1 MAIFGGFSLSD
12 LLGLVSYND
21 PLGQSLGL
29 VELGG
34 TLAAV
39 RASSP
44 MILMTVLLKVP
55 LDSLS
60 YFRCFCKGWS

>member
-1 MAIFGGFSLSD
+1 MAIFEGFSLSD

-39 RASSP
+39 AGLHRQ
-44 MILMTVLLKVP
+44 
-55 LDSLS
+55 
-60 YFRCFCKGWS
+60 